1 MSITLK
7 PEVQD
12 VIDRWK
18 IEIEV
23 DAQLKKSLAL
33 YGYLPTGV
41 RILLGMVQEERRMRF
56 VDDIIDEYLR
66 EADPVLAEALLKD
79 VDILLGDLDEIEN
92 YRFGPHEGNSK
103 K

>member
-1 MSITLK
+1 MSAPLK
-7 PEVQD
+7 PEVQEA
-12 VIDRWK
+12 IDRWK

-56 VDDIIDEYLR
+56 VDDVIDEYLR
-66 EADPVLAEALLKD
+66 EADPNLAEALLKD
-79 VDILLGDLDEIEN
+79 VDTLLGELDEIES
-92 YRFGPHEGNSK
+92 YRLGPYEGRSK